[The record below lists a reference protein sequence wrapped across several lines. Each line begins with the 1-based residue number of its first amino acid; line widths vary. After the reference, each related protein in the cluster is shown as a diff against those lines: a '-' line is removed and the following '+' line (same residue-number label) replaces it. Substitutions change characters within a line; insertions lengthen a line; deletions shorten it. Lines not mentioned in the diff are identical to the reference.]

1 MQEELHKLFATMI
14 GVTSTLL
21 QNSMIKS
28 IIIGVSVYVITHA
41 IQYIAIK
48 VLNKFSK

>member
-28 IIIGVSVYVITHA
+28 IIVAVSVYVITHA
-41 IQYIAIK
+41 IQYVAIK
-48 VLNKFSK
+48 VLNKFNE